1 MEESRANDWGNDI
14 FRSVEKQV
22 LLRVVDQ
29 NWTKH
34 IDKMDKLRNGIGLRS
49 YAHTNPLQD
58 YIHEGFEMF
67 QNMMDTI
74 AEQTASFLLH
84 AQVKIRKPEQEE
96 NKEEPQE

>member
-1 MEESRANDWGNDI
+1 
-14 FRSVEKQV
+14 
-22 LLRVVDQ
+22 
-29 NWTKH
+29 
-34 IDKMDKLRNGIGLRS
+34 MDKLRNGIGLRS

-84 AQVKIRKPEQEE
+84 AQVKIRQPEPESKGTE
-96 NKEEPQE
+96 NKEEPKE

>member
-1 MEESRANDWGNDI
+1 M
-14 FRSVEKQV
+14 
-22 LLRVVDQ
+22 
-29 NWTKH
+29 
-34 IDKMDKLRNGIGLRS
+34 RNGIGLRS

-84 AQVKIRKPEQEE
+84 AQVKVRKPEEEQNE
-96 NKEEPQE
+96 NKEETKEEPKE